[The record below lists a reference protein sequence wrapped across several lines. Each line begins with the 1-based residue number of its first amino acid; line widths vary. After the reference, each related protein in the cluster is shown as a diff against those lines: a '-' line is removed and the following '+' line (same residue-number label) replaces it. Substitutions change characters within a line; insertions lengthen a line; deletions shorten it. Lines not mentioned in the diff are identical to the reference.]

1 MLEQLID
8 AGEFRQATQLM
19 NTVIT
24 VLNQDSSQVTRPD
37 SSDFENRVE
46 VGGNIKKEKIK
57 RRETRG
63 DLHRLQLPST
73 WLVERT
79 NQRKQYNAP
88 NPKKTMQLQVF

>member
-1 MLEQLID
+1 MSSFHPDAGSVSSILKGIVSGQESMLEQLID

-46 VGGNIKKEKIK
+46 VGGNIK
-57 RRETRG
+57 
-63 DLHRLQLPST
+63 
-73 WLVERT
+73 
-79 NQRKQYNAP
+79 
-88 NPKKTMQLQVF
+88 